1 MLPVAGGVLMGL
13 SAGGVLL
20 LTGHLPGVSSLI
32 AGIVGLDRHELGW
45 RLAFVL
51 GLVAGGAILA
61 LVNPAAIPA
70 AVIPWPRAIVAAMLV
85 GIGARLAGG
94 CTSGHGL
101 LGVGR
106 LSWRSMVAT
115 ITFMAAGMLTVV
127 IARHVMG
134 VLR

>member
-13 SAGGVLL
+13 AAGLVLL
-20 LTGHLPGVSSLI
+20 LTGRLPGVS
-32 AGIVGLDRHELGW
+32 GLLASVLGADRRDTGW

-51 GLVAGGAILA
+51 GLVAGGCLLSIAYA
-61 LVNPAAIPA
+61 PAIPDETA
-70 AVIPWPRAIVAAMLV
+70 PWTRMVLAGALV
-85 GIGARLAGG
+85 GIGAQFAGG

-115 ITFMAAGMLTVV
+115 MVFMAAGMVTVTVV
-127 IARHVMG
+127 RHWLGG
-134 VLR
+134 VS